1 LSDSV
6 TTRQLRRHF
15 GKPALFGALAF
26 LLAGCAGADAPLPFI
41 TSPDPETTATA
52 TPTQA
57 TPDAHGTASNATAPS
72 DATQAAGARATGTA
86 LTGTNPTAAAST
98 GTASSGTTAAGAASH
113 PVVHSPARQDLPF
126 PSFST
131 PAAAGARPVLNDT
144 EKAKMQSDLEG
155 LAKSRETK
163 MRQDIEQAQ

>member
-1 LSDSV
+1 MSDSV
-6 TTRQLRRHF
+6 TTRQLRRRL

-52 TPTQA
+52 TPA
-57 TPDAHGTASNATAPS
+57 EPAPSAHGTATNEATHAPAAS
-72 DATQAAGARATGTA
+72 QAAGA
-86 LTGTNPTAAAST
+86 AASGGAT
-98 GTASSGTTAAGAASH
+98 TGVATNGAATSGTASHQA
-113 PVVHSPARQDLPF
+113 PHSPVRQDLPF
-126 PSFST
+126 PSFAT
-131 PAAAGARPVLNDT
+131 PTTAGTRPVLNDT

>member
-6 TTRQLRRHF
+6 TTRQLRRHL

-41 TSPDPETTATA
+41 TSPDPETTATTTPAEASPA
-52 TPTQA
+52 T
-57 TPDAHGTASNATAPS
+57 HGTAADGIASSEAASAGVSQT
-72 DATQAAGARATGTA
+72 AGAKTAGTH
-86 LTGTNPTAAAST
+86 ST
-98 GTASSGTTAAGAASH
+98 GTASTGAAAAGTASH

-126 PSFST
+126 PSFAT
-131 PAAAGARPVLNDT
+131 PTTAGARPVLNDT